1 MEQVEQI
8 TFYEYL
14 LNFQKCKVTQY
25 KCIGVKVQENRYR
38 TKFFENDIDTKRN
51 FKIIDVTNFEK
62 INTFRIFSFNND
74 FEYYK
79 QLLLAEYKETVEK
92 NRAKL
97 ERQEQLLKK
106 LKS

>member
-1 MEQVEQI
+1 MEQIEQI

-14 LNFQKCKVTQY
+14 LNFQKCKITQY

-51 FKIIDVTNFEK
+51 FNIIDVTNFEK
-62 INTFRIFSFNND
+62 INTFRIFSFNDD
-74 FEYYK
+74 FEHYK
-79 QLLLAEYKETVEK
+79 QMLIDEYEKTVEK

-97 ERQEQLLKK
+97 ERQEQTLEQ